1 MSTITNTTP
10 APSGPQGVLISV
22 SSNVTAAL
30 MSMVNYLQS
39 TYNLQ
44 AADTQLQAAIS
55 NQETTV
61 VEQFEAQENSSS
73 GNLYLLEHLDPT
85 TDKNYTSDV
94 SNYSTRFGADQAAN
108 QALTK
113 GMDANNTTAQN
124 TLSSNSQG
132 QQGVITT
139 MQSLL
144 GIGSNL
150 VAALRG

>member
-10 APSGPQGVLISV
+10 AQSGSQGILISV
-22 SSNVTAAL
+22 SSNVAAAL

-44 AADTQLQAAIS
+44 AADTQLQAEIS
-55 NQETTV
+55 NEETTIV
-61 VEQFEAQENSSS
+61 QQFEAQENAPG
-73 GNLYLLEHLDPT
+73 GNLYELEHLDST
-85 TDKNYTSDV
+85 TDKNYSGDV

-124 TLSSNSQG
+124 TMNSNSQG

-144 GIGSNL
+144 AIGSNL